1 MKLISVAGIIL
12 LTHYGVCQNVDGD
25 YIVVE
30 NDVEDDYEDSGSG
43 SGDGD
48 DFCELGSGDEEE
60 DLSGIAETVPY
71 SMASSNNLDIELSLL
86 HMVDDSVK
94 IDCDVKKIY
103 QEVSSSDAFPANLYL
118 IKDVAVCNDLA
129 TAVGNDITAD
139 VVDLGIVSGYTM
151 SHFQQEIHLGVT
163 TSKSNL
169 ISKIADSD
177 NPKTMNKQGDEHCFS
192 MTDLQQIDSW
202 CICNHASMKR
212 K

>member
-12 LTHYGVCQNVDGD
+12 LTHYGICQNVDGD

-169 ISKIADSD
+169 ISKIADSAHQEMIV
-177 NPKTMNKQGDEHCFS
+177 K
-192 MTDLQQIDSW
+192 
-202 CICNHASMKR
+202 
-212 K
+212 

>member
-12 LTHYGVCQNVDGD
+12 LTHYGICQNVDGD

-129 TAVGNDITAD
+129 TAVGNDITAN

-151 SHFQQEIHLGVT
+151 SHFQQEIHLGGT

-177 NPKTMNKQGDEHCFS
+177 NPKTMNKEMNIVF
-192 MTDLQQIDSW
+192 L
-202 CICNHASMKR
+202 
-212 K
+212 